1 MAADPSGRPEGGAR
15 ILLVDDEVS
24 ALEVLALILRGE
36 GMHVTC
42 APDTRQALARLD
54 EARPD
59 LLVADFM
66 MPGMNGAE
74 LVKAVRARPGL
85 ARIPVLMVSSA
96 PEAAL
101 LYEETE
107 ESRTRRAAEAERRRL
122 HVEPAS
128 QLQGRPTKRD
138 RRRIDDFKG

>member
-1 MAADPSGRPEGGAR
+1 MAADPPYRREGGAR

-24 ALEVLALILRGE
+24 ALEVLALIQRGE

-42 APDTRQALARLD
+42 APDTRQALARID

-74 LVKAVRARPGL
+74 LVKAVRARPGH

-101 LYEETE
+101 RPYRIAYDRFL
-107 ESRTRRAAEAERRRL
+107 RKPFGLDHFLAAVPGLLQPPGNERDA
-122 HVEPAS
+122 PAA
-128 QLQGRPTKRD
+128 
-138 RRRIDDFKG
+138 